1 MFTRKID
8 DDLSLALVQ
17 PSIAKDY
24 LQIVTE
30 QREELSTFLTWPAKA
45 HDEDFFIEYIRSVL
59 HAYAEGE
66 ALICAIVYQGKIIG
80 SIGLNAINHDLKKA
94 NLGYW
99 LSKHY
104 RGQGIITRCTS
115 EFVKIGFEELGLS
128 KIEIKASVDNSA
140 SRAVPE
146 RLGFTLEGIITQSE
160 RVGDRIVDHAVYG
173 LQKIK

>member
-8 DDLSLALVQ
+8 NDLSLALVQ
-17 PSIAKDY
+17 PSVATEYFAIVSKEKD
-24 LQIVTE
+24 
-30 QREELSTFLTWPAKA
+30 ELSKFLSWPLKA
-45 HDEDFFIEYIRSVL
+45 DNEAFFEDYIRQVL
-59 HAYAEGE
+59 NEYAEGK
-66 ALICAIVYQGKIIG
+66 AMICAIVFNNKVVG

-128 KIEIKASVDNSA
+128 KIEIKAAVDNRA
-140 SRAVPE
+140 SRAIPE

-173 LQKIK
+173 LQKIM

>member
-8 DDLSLALVQ
+8 NDLSLALVQ
-17 PSIAKDY
+17 PSVATEYFAIVSKEKD
-24 LQIVTE
+24 
-30 QREELSTFLTWPAKA
+30 ELSKFLSWPSKA
-45 HDEDFFIEYIRSVL
+45 DNEAFFEDYIRQVL
-59 HAYAEGE
+59 HEYAEGK
-66 ALICAIVYQGKIIG
+66 AMICVIVFKNKVVG

-128 KIEIKASVDNSA
+128 KIEIKAAVDNSA

-160 RVGDRIVDHAVYG
+160 RVGDRILDHAVYG
-173 LQKIK
+173 LRK